1 MDLKLL
7 VVMTADIYEEEVRDA
22 FREGVGGY
30 LEMPHLFGEMGSH
43 RRLGTTDAPGEAR
56 LFFNIN
62 QRENLQ
68 PVIDR
73 LEQFAARCGEEPC
86 LKMMVLSVDEIF

>member
-1 MDLKLL
+1 MELKLL
-7 VVMTADIYEEEVRDA
+7 AVMTADIYEDEVRDA
-22 FREGVGGY
+22 FREGLGGY
-30 LEMPHLFGEMGSH
+30 LEMPRLFGEMGSH
-43 RRLGTTDAPGEAR
+43 RRLGSVEAPGEAR

-62 QRENLQ
+62 VREKLQ

-73 LEQFAARCGEEPC
+73 LERFAARCGEEPC

>member
-1 MDLKLL
+1 MELKLL
-7 VVMTADIYEEEVRDA
+7 AVMTADIYEEEVRDA

-43 RRLGTTDAPGEAR
+43 RRLGTANDPGEAR

-73 LEQFAARCGEEPC
+73 LERFAARCGEEPC

>member
-1 MDLKLL
+1 VELKLL
-7 VVMTADIYEEEVRDA
+7 AVMTADIYEEEVRDA

-43 RRLGTTDAPGEAR
+43 RRLGTTDDPGEAH
-56 LFFNIN
+56 LFFNVN
-62 QRENLQ
+62 VRENLQ

-73 LEQFAARCGEEPC
+73 LERFAARCGEEPC

>member
-1 MDLKLL
+1 VELKLL
-7 VVMTADIYEEEVRDA
+7 AVMTADIYEKEVRDA

-30 LEMPHLFGEMGSH
+30 LEMPHLFGEMGNH
-43 RRLGTTDAPGEAR
+43 RRLGTTDDPGEAR

-62 QRENLQ
+62 VRENLQ

-73 LEQFAARCGEEPC
+73 LERFAARCGEEPC

>member
-1 MDLKLL
+1 MNLKLL
-7 VVMTADIYEEEVRDA
+7 AVMTADIYEEEVREA
-22 FREGVGGY
+22 FREGLGGY
-30 LEMPHLFGEMGSH
+30 LEMPQLFGEMGRH
-43 RRLGTTDAPGEAR
+43 RRLGTPEAPGEAR

-62 QRENLQ
+62 RRENLQ

-73 LEQFAARCGEEPC
+73 LERFAARCGEEPC